1 MFKLSTGFKVREKNE
16 RLESCPYIIK
26 KTQKNQSILTS
37 TEQQGLHRCDR
48 FPKLTILKLNHLGSI
63 GQNHENGTSPF
74 SSKIFIKINQM
85 LQFPIQ
91 SWIAIF

>member
-1 MFKLSTGFKVREKNE
+1 MA
-16 RLESCPYIIK
+16 RLHFH
-26 KTQKNQSILTS
+26 QK
-37 TEQQGLHRCDR
+37 
-48 FPKLTILKLNHLGSI
+48 
-63 GQNHENGTSPF
+63 F

>member
-37 TEQQGLHRCDR
+37 TEQQGLPRYDR
-48 FPKLTILKLNHLGSI
+48 FPKLTILKLNRLGST

-85 LQFPIQ
+85 
-91 SWIAIF
+91 